1 MANHDDSYKLLF
13 SHAAMVA
20 DLIRGFV
27 HEDWVSGL
35 DLSTLEKVGGHYV
48 SNDLRH
54 RESDMVWRV
63 RWGGERWLYVYLL
76 LEFQSTVDPYMAV
89 RLMTYVGLLY
99 EDLIRQRVLTPS
111 GRLPPILPLVLYNGY
126 SPWGAALDVAELIE
140 ELPAGLE
147 RYQPRLQYFLLDEG
161 RLAQQDLESRNLA
174 GALFQL
180 ERSRS
185 PQEIERV
192 VAALLE
198 WLKGEEELQRAF
210 AVWLVRVLLP
220 ARLPGIEIPGLMD
233 LQEIKSMLAER
244 VTEWTRQWEQT
255 GFEKGLE
262 KGIEKVRNEDLA
274 AVRGVVVQQL
284 EGRFGPLAEGT
295 RKQLE
300 AIGSV
305 EALAK
310 LLAQVPQ
317 APSLAALGLA

>member
-27 HEDWVSGL
+27 REDWVSGL

-89 RLMTYVGLLY
+89 RLMTYVGLMY
-99 EDLIRQRVLTPS
+99 EDLIRQRALPSS
-111 GRLPPILPLVLYNGY
+111 GRLPPVLPLVLYNGY
-126 SPWGAALDVAELIE
+126 VRWGAALDVAELVE

-174 GALFQL
+174 AALFQL
-180 ERSRS
+180 EQSSS
-185 PQEIERV
+185 PQDIERV
-192 VAALLE
+192 VVALLE
-198 WLKGEEELQRAF
+198 WLKGEGDLQRAF

-244 VTEWTRQWEQT
+244 VMEWTHQWEQS
-255 GFEKGLE
+255 GVEKAR
-262 KGIEKVRNEDLA
+262 KEDLA
-274 AVRGVVVQQL
+274 AVRKVLVQQL
-284 EGRFGPLAEGT
+284 MARFGPLPEGAQK
-295 RKQLE
+295 RLE
-300 AIGSV
+300 AIGSL
-305 EALAK
+305 ESLAK

-317 APSLAALGLA
+317 APSLAVLGLA